1 MKKCYEY
8 SVKLDGNTVRV
19 EATDKLLAS
28 KEAARK
34 LGVSW
39 KERARD
45 MEIFQGRPILR
56 RDPAGS

>member
-19 EATDKLLAS
+19 EATDKILAS

-45 MEIFQGRPILR
+45 MEILQGRPIR
-56 RDPAGS
+56 RKEGKR

>member
-8 SVKLDGNTVRV
+8 SVKLDGKTVRV
-19 EATDKLLAS
+19 EAADKLLAS

-39 KERARD
+39 KKRARD
-45 MEIFQGRPILR
+45 MEILQGPPIRR

>member
-45 MEIFQGRPILR
+45 MEILQGPPIRR